1 MDRLESMTTRAT
13 QASNGARPQEATALG
28 PMLRAW
34 RSSRGKSQLALA
46 MDAGI
51 STRHLSF
58 LETGRSRPS
67 REMVLTLA
75 ERLGVPLRER
85 NALLEAAGFAA
96 AFRETPLDAPAMAEV
111 RGALAHILE
120 ASEPNPTLV
129 VNRRY
134 DILLANEAAVR
145 LLSFFAPDWRGK
157 RNVAWM
163 VLSHDGLRPAM
174 AEWARAA
181 SYLVHRLREE
191 LSALRVRDKADDE
204 LLERTRSVEAEL
216 AGLPAPVTP
225 AQSILLPIQ
234 LHRDGLVV
242 DLFTTITTVGTPLD
256 ITLQEL
262 RIETLFPAT
271 AASRESLAAVMRA
284 EASEDS

>member
-1 MDRLESMTTRAT
+1 MNRLEGMTTRPS
-13 QASNGARPQEATALG
+13 QASNGAKATGGSPVG

-46 MDAGI
+46 IEAGI

-75 ERLGVPLRER
+75 ERLDVPLRDR

-96 AFRETPLDAPAMAEV
+96 VFRETPLDAPAMAAI
-111 RGALAHILE
+111 RDALAHILE

-145 LLSFFAPDWRGK
+145 LLSFFAPGWRGK
-157 RNVAWM
+157 RNIAWM
-163 VLSHDGLRPAM
+163 VLSPGGLRPAM
-174 AEWARAA
+174 GNWSRAA
-181 SYLVHRLREE
+181 SYMVHRLLAE
-191 LSALRVRDKADDE
+191 LSALRVREKADEE
-204 LLERTRSVEAEL
+204 LLAHVRTVEAEL
-216 AGLPAPVTP
+216 ATLPAAPADTP
-225 AQSILLPIQ
+225 SILVPVQ
-234 LHRDGLVV
+234 LRKDGLVV

-271 AASRESLAAVMRA
+271 AASREALEEVMRA
-284 EASEDS
+284 EAAL